1 MRGPCATGDFAPCRD
16 ADPPRDFDMPKG
28 FEAPDGQAILTNR
41 AAPQGLAMVE
51 GFASPESF
59 TVLAVS
65 AESALHGIESVVCV
79 PTFRRPDLL
88 EATLR
93 SLAAQQGG
101 HDFAVVVVENEG
113 VERTGAARA
122 AALLEAG
129 LFKGLVIVEPR
140 QGNCKAYN
148 AAWRCA
154 LTRFPALKQV
164 LGIDDD
170 ETAGPHWLDAFL
182 RAASTSQAELFG
194 GSVTPEFED
203 ASRGWLSAHPVFRS
217 HYQASGPVPML
228 YSSAN
233 YMIRREV
240 LEHLGFPFFN
250 EDFDFTGG
258 GDTDFFTRA
267 KAAGFRFWWV
277 QEAAQRET
285 MPARRSEFGWI
296 TARALRNGALSAAI
310 ERRSHPG
317 LAGRLRVLGKSLL
330 LLAACAPRGLSLGL
344 KTRSLLI
351 GLYHAQVAIGR
362 LLWEIGVRH
371 EPYRTPEKN

>member
-1 MRGPCATGDFAPCRD
+1 MAVTKQMRSNDGATAYEQRAVTGFD
-16 ADPPRDFDMPKG
+16 A
-28 FEAPDGQAILTNR
+28 
-41 AAPQGLAMVE
+41 
-51 GFASPESF
+51 PESF
-59 TVLAVS
+59 AVLAAS
-65 AESALHGIESVVCV
+65 PGETLAGIESVVCV

-101 HDFAVVVVENEG
+101 HDFAIIVVENEG
-113 VERTGAARA
+113 VERAGAIRA
-122 AALLEAG
+122 AALLAAG

-154 LTRFPALKQV
+154 LTRFPALRQV

-170 ETAGPHWLDAFL
+170 ETAQPLWLDAFL
-182 RAASTSQAELFG
+182 RAANEAPAELFG

-203 ASRGWLSAHPVFRS
+203 AARAWLKAHPVFRS
-217 HYQASGPVPML
+217 HYAASGPVPML

-233 YMIRREV
+233 YLIRREV
-240 LEHLGFPFFN
+240 LERLGFPFLD

-285 MPARRSEFGWI
+285 MPARRSEFRWI
-296 TARALRNGALSAAI
+296 SARALRNGAISAAI
-310 ERRSHPG
+310 ERREHPG
-317 LAGRLRVLGKSLL
+317 LAGRLRVLIKSLA
-330 LLAACAPRGLSLGL
+330 LLAASVPRGIALGL
-344 KTRSLLI
+344 ETRSGVI

-362 LLWEIGVRH
+362 LLSEIGVRN
-371 EPYRTPEKN
+371 EQYRKPETN